1 MKNIK
6 LKTASALLPVVL
18 LLLVCCSSGLRAEG
32 SAASDTSAATP
43 KHQGKLMEKFR
54 AMKPVKFTFDDN
66 LILDN
71 QSVMVPKA
79 QGFEFELQHRF
90 GVVTNGYKDF
100 LGIFNAANVRVGM
113 NYTPCTNLQIGFG
126 FNKYNLTWDFDAKY
140 ALMKQSEAGKG
151 IWPLSITAFGNA
163 AVDTRSKDNFV
174 RGLDRMSYFGE
185 IMIARKFT
193 KHLSIQISGNISYFN
208 NVPGYVN
215 VDGGVSPL
223 MKNANF
229 SVAAMGRY
237 KFNDKIGIL
246 LEYNQPL
253 TQNPSNNPHPNLGI
267 GVEFSTGN
275 HDFQITFSNYG
286 SIIPQVDN
294 TYNQNDYQK
303 GAFCLGF
310 NMSRL
315 WFL

>member
-6 LKTASALLPVVL
+6 LKAASAILPVVML
-18 LLLVCCSSGLRAEG
+18 LLLCCSANGLMAQ
-32 SAASDTSAATP
+32 SAAGDSSGTAS

-71 QSVMVPKA
+71 QSVMVPRAKA
-79 QGFEFELQHRF
+79 FEFELQHRF

-100 LGIFNAANVRVGM
+100 MGIFSAANIRVGM
-113 NYTPCTNLQIGFG
+113 NYTPVTNLQVGFG

-140 ALMKQSEAGKG
+140 ALMKQSEHGKG

-185 IMIARKFT
+185 IMIARKFD
-193 KHLSIQISGNISYFN
+193 KHFSLQVSADISYFN
-208 NVPGYVN
+208 NVPGYIN
-215 VDGGVSPL
+215 AEGGVSPL
-223 MKNANF
+223 MRNEHFAIA
-229 SVAAMGRY
+229 VMGRY
-237 KFNDKIGIL
+237 KFNDKVGIL
-246 LEYNQPL
+246 LDYDQPL
-253 TQNPSNNPHPNLGI
+253 TQHPSSNPHPNLGI
-267 GVEFSTGN
+267 GVEFSTGA
-275 HDFQITFSNYG
+275 HDFQVTFSNFG
-286 SIIPQVDN
+286 SIIPQIN
-294 TYNQNDYQK
+294 NFYNQNDYQK
-303 GAFCLGF
+303 GQFCLGF